1 MLCSPF
7 AAGVLVWLSSA
18 LAGLA
23 LAGAEA
29 DGVDGAARNAPA
41 DALVGVV
48 ADVAADVAA
57 DASARWP
64 ARLLWL
70 WTVKPPGVDE
80 IAETPMVVVKN
91 KGNL

>member
-7 AAGVLVWLSSA
+7 AAGVLVRVFSA

-48 ADVAADVAA
+48 ADVAA